1 MLKNKTSFKIS
12 IALGIM
18 LLVMLLLG
26 TTKVNATNISDEEYV
41 KGLKLT
47 SPKYYEV
54 DLDFLNVDWDNETE
68 FDNTYN
74 KFFDMITNY
83 YEKQV
88 NDSTIKISATAGAG
102 GTDGGLNLWSWE
114 QGTILT
120 ISRNGTEYDTRIIGH
135 ECTIPVITVPSNIT
149 DSELNS
155 YLKTLITSK
164 YNEFGSAITSIVQ
177 GIKDTELPNI
187 TNGYTVYSDYG
198 ITSYIIVNRE
208 KATINKEDK
217 TTNIKLDTDTSVV
230 PENTILN
237 ANKLTNE
244 KTLNVVKESL
254 KDISTK
260 YVSYDITL
268 KSNGV
273 AIQPNGK
280 VKISIPIPTDYDKT
294 KLAVYRIADDGT
306 KTKYDIKVTD
316 NLATFET
323 DHFSTYILAE
333 NNVTTDNTNNQETPN
348 TPNTNNKT
356 DKEKD
361 NTPKT
366 GKLDII
372 NYVLVI
378 TALAGVGIIVFKK
391 YSK

>member
-74 KFFDMITNY
+74 KFFNMIANY

-88 NDSTIKISATAGAG
+88 NDSTIKISATIGAG
-102 GTDGGLNLWSWE
+102 GSDGGLNLWSWE

-164 YNEFGSAITSIVQ
+164 YNEFGSAITNIVK

-187 TNGYTVYSDYG
+187 PNGYTVYSDYG
-198 ITSYIIVNRE
+198 MTSYIIVNRE
-208 KATINKEDK
+208 KATINTEDK

-280 VKISIPIPTDYDKT
+280 VKISIPIPTNYDKT

-306 KTKYDIKVTD
+306 KTKYDVKVTD

-323 DHFSTYILAE
+323 DHFSTYVLAE
-333 NNVTTDNTNNQETPN
+333 NNVTTDNTNSQETPN
-348 TPNTNNKT
+348 TQDTNNKT

-378 TALAGVGIIVFKK
+378 TTLAGAGIIVFKK